1 MKTTELFRFPA
12 EYDGL
17 RFIFKEHLVQVKEA
31 VQNPSLVEEQYAKLS
46 TATGFVFLPSESYLD
61 WMGNF
66 CLEKK
71 KNPKLALPS
80 SKWQKCTILIAVT
93 CL

>member
-1 MKTTELFRFPA
+1 
-12 EYDGL
+12 
-17 RFIFKEHLVQVKEA
+17 

-66 CLEKK
+66 LFRKGK
-71 KNPKLALPS
+71 
-80 SKWQKCTILIAVT
+80 T
-93 CL
+93 